1 MGAHLIRW
9 REEWQRGEGNW
20 ELLPLTVVP
29 HRGCHRQLSS
39 GRLSVFV
46 LLHILINR
54 LQEQLTQPEMEPALG
69 RARQTD
75 SEPDLEQETEH
86 GQDQEQSKAK
96 SPQSREHNKKIHDHK
111 YPAGVKRSHRF
122 RRRRPRRLCPSLP
135 LALILST
142 QLVLL
147 VASTFDLICSFSA
160 RTQDSQLEL
169 AAQFFCDLCLYI
181 RMLHSSPASSRELP
195 SVAGLALFLCLLVAL
210 FISHFRI
217 PFLFLFLSLLL
228 HFQAI
233 K

>member
-69 RARQTD
+69 RARQAD

-122 RRRRPRRLCPSLP
+122 RRRRRRRLCPSLP

-169 AAQFFCDLCLYI
+169 AAQFFCDLCLYSNASLI
-181 RMLHSSPASSRELP
+181 SSQLPGAPLSCGPGIVSMLVSCFVYFAFSYS
-195 SVAGLALFLCLLVAL
+195 LLVFVSVSA
-210 FISHFRI
+210 FAFPSH
-217 PFLFLFLSLLL
+217 
-228 HFQAI
+228 
-233 K
+233 

>member
-9 REEWQRGEGNW
+9 RVEWQRGEGNW

-69 RARQTD
+69 RARQAD
-75 SEPDLEQETEH
+75 SEPDLEQEH

-122 RRRRPRRLCPSLP
+122 RRRRRRRLCPSLP

-160 RTQDSQLEL
+160 RTHNSNWLRS
-169 AAQFFCDLCLYI
+169 FFVICVYI
-181 RMLHSSPASSRELP
+181 RMLHSSPASCRELP

-217 PFLFLFLSLLL
+217 PFLFLFLFLLL